1 MCVGLGLGFEGS
13 MVSGFQ
19 GLAFQGLGLFRAVG
33 GRSGLK
39 VRGSGLTGCVIRGRA
54 VGLETPCAM
63 HWHCCVVVCLLAPT
77 V

>member
-33 GRSGLK
+33 DGQG
-39 VRGSGLTGCVIRGRA
+39 
-54 VGLETPCAM
+54 
-63 HWHCCVVVCLLAPT
+63 
-77 V
+77 